1 MTTKEEARAQA
12 GQAFDCGSDH
22 SSLGHA
28 TNDQRTLLSKLVS
41 ITEMIE
47 QHRATIYMLE
57 RERLQL
63 QTKLRLTG
71 WRSPTPC
78 GGGE

>member
-1 MTTKEEARAQA
+1 MTTKEKARARA
-12 GQAFDCGSDH
+12 GQALDCGADH
-22 SSLGHA
+22 SSLDHL
-28 TNDQRTLLSKLVS
+28 TDDQRSLLAKLAS

-47 QHRATIYMLE
+47 GHRATVYMLE

-63 QTKLRLTG
+63 QTRLRLTG
-71 WRSPTPC
+71 WRPPTPC